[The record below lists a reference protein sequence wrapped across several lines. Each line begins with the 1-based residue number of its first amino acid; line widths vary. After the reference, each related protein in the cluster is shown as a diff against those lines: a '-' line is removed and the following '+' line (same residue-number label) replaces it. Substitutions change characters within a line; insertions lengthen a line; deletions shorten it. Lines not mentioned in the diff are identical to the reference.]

1 VYDRHVT
8 ASLFTRFRR
17 MRTASTVLAYVR
29 DQLGHASIRMT
40 VDIYGHLTPGGH
52 RAAVNRLDDVEA
64 AVH

>member
-1 VYDRHVT
+1 
-8 ASLFTRFRR
+8 

-29 DQLGHASIRMT
+29 DQLGHASIRMI
-40 VDIYGHLTPGGH
+40 VDIYGHLTPGGN